1 MVQRVND
8 QTLWCPVHPHRRSHP
23 SGGDRPARPRGPAIT
38 TYPLAPRPAV
48 DLQVEDLVGR
58 AGDLLA
64 ASTVDEGTGHH
75 LFAALGEVSLRV
87 SDAVLDGQLS
97 SARAL
102 EATRLAG
109 TLQGMLRDHLR
120 QTQSEAF
127 ARVQDVLAEAARD
140 ASPAE
145 LLARVPAALCEA
157 LAFDRALVSRV
168 DGSSW
173 VPRLLHTVAGESPAL
188 ADLLTGRQIPLKA
201 GMVETDAVRRRTAA
215 LVEDA
220 RGDARTYR
228 PMVTEGGIGSYVV
241 APVVVADRVVGLL
254 HADTAASGRVLTRTD
269 RDLTRLFAD
278 RFGRAYEAAVTAER
292 VAAQREQL
300 RQAFQPDDLGVPAL
314 DPTVVRLARAT
325 AGSGAEQVAPVEV
338 ATLSTA
344 PAPVSGPRSLTA
356 REQEILALIARGAT
370 NVQIAEELVL
380 SESTVKSHVKR
391 ILRKLPAANRAE
403 AAFVYHRE
411 LGGSR

>member
-1 MVQRVND
+1 M
-8 QTLWCPVHPHRRSHP
+8 
-23 SGGDRPARPRGPAIT
+23 
-38 TYPLAPRPAV
+38 
-48 DLQVEDLVGR
+48 EDLVGR

-64 ASTVDEGTGHH
+64 ASSVDEGTGHH

-127 ARVQDVLAEAARD
+127 ARVQDVLAEAAEG

-145 LLARVPAALCEA
+145 LLARAPAALCEA
-157 LAFDRALVSRV
+157 LAFDRALLSRV
-168 DGSSW
+168 EGSSW
-173 VPRLLHTVAGESPAL
+173 VPRLLHTVAGESPEL
-188 ADLLTGRQIPLKA
+188 ADLLTGLQIPLKA

-220 RGDARTYR
+220 HSDVRTYR
-228 PMVTEGGIGSYVV
+228 PLVAVGDLGSYVV

-269 RDLTRLFAD
+269 RDLTRMFAD
-278 RFGRAYEAAVTAER
+278 RFGRAYEAAVTSER
-292 VAAQREQL
+292 VAEQRERL
-300 RQAFQPDDLGVPAL
+300 RQAFRADDLDVPAL
-314 DPTVVRLARAT
+314 DPTVVRFARAT
-325 AGSGAEQVAPVEV
+325 PEQTTAVEV

-344 PAPVSGPRSLTA
+344 PPPPTGPGSLTP
-356 REQEILALIARGAT
+356 REREILALVARGAT

-403 AAFVYHRE
+403 AAFLHHQARATGQ
-411 LGGSR
+411 LR